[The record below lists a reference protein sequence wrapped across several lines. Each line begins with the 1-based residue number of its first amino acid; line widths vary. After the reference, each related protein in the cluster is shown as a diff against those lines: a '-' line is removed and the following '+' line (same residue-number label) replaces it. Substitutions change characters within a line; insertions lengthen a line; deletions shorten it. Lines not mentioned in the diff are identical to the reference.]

1 MLIDDRKRRVLV
13 GAGDVVADRKLGQAA
28 IASMY
33 CARRKKDQDECVTA
47 SREFLAFRQCRR

>member
-33 CARRKKDQDECVTA
+33 RTRRKKDQDECDCVT
-47 SREFLAFRQCRR
+47 